1 MWWNN
6 DHSYV
11 PVQSWYVNINIS
23 SFSVASNLQTP
34 ALLARLAGGS
44 IAMDTDFAVH
54 TCRLS
59 PKPNVHCLNFIA
71 GTTRRVLHFSLLL
84 LSLLLW
90 FLQLTLVVR
99 LVGII
104 SVNWD
109 TLLGSQVAE
118 KHIVLDSNTGQGPL
132 LHVIPYLP
140 FPNAFFLFLN
150 YWLTN
155 EKLCLVTDNMP
166 LCVMLLLFCSWIVSW
181 VFEQPEFSTDMI
193 HYRINYWTLSDI
205 SKEPFTW

>member
-34 ALLARLAGGS
+34 ALLAHLAGGS

-140 FPNAFFLFLN
+140 FPNAFF
-150 YWLTN
+150 
-155 EKLCLVTDNMP
+155 C
-166 LCVMLLLFCSWIVSW
+166 
-181 VFEQPEFSTDMI
+181 FSTIDSLMKNFAWLLTTC
-193 HYRINYWTLSDI
+193 HCAWCYCCFVHELSHGYL
-205 SKEPFTW
+205 SSRNFQLTWSITE